1 MLFFSLSESGKNGT
15 TLHRCPAPLR
25 KGAAVGGVGW
35 VGILSFMFK
44 FVVP

>member
-1 MLFFSLSESGKNGT
+1 MLFFSLPESEKNGT

-35 VGILSFMFK
+35 AAILSFIFK
-44 FVVP
+44 TVVP